1 MLASTSTNTDGTI
14 GTQKMKGSKD
24 SITMEESSFNYSLV
38 FSYSNNKSRI
48 CLFVL
53 NHVIQYTTIEKF
65 NYSMPTTY
73 PNLVIM
79 MTWEGQH
86 NFQRCKRKGKKLRRL
101 YFISVLEVLYHK
113 AKEGKENYRKR
124 ERPFRCSRN
133 HEMQT
138 QCESNLERVKRKG
151 KR

>member
-1 MLASTSTNTDGTI
+1 MFLCREK
-14 GTQKMKGSKD
+14 KMKEARTFSLWQRVVLK
-24 SITMEESSFNYSLV
+24 YSLV

>member
-48 CLFVL
+48 SQPYDHDEL
-53 NHVIQYTTIEKF
+53 
-65 NYSMPTTY
+65 
-73 PNLVIM
+73 
-79 MTWEGQH
+79 EGQH

-113 AKEGKENYRKR
+113 AKEGKDNQKGGTDHSVALEFTRCKLNVSQIQKGSKER
-124 ERPFRCSRN
+124 E
-133 HEMQT
+133 
-138 QCESNLERVKRKG
+138 KDKG
-151 KR
+151 KQMRTPIRISFM